1 VIGFAL
7 TGDLMTGS
15 SFPAVRRRILAA
27 RRSLAALDR
36 SWKGIAI
43 SLRTLRDAPAAGK
56 GPRRSVTLSPK
67 ARAALK
73 LQGQYMGYM
82 RQLGPRQKNVVRAVL
97 AKSGKQAAIRKAQEL
112 AGKRKAA

>member
-1 VIGFAL
+1 MSRPSL
-7 TGDLMTGS
+7 
-15 SFPAVRRRILAA
+15 PAVRRRIPAA

-36 SWKGIAI
+36 SLKRLAA
-43 SLRTLRDAPAAGK
+43 SLRSARPVPAY
-56 GPRRSVTLSPK
+56 RRATALSAK

-82 RQLGPRQKNVVRAVL
+82 RQLRPMQKELFRAVL
-97 AKSGKQAAIRKAQEL
+97 AKRGKKTAIRKAQEL